1 MPAGVPNIMPVAN
14 VATRDAALSRVSD
27 TAFLQHVR
35 GGRAIRILISDILGR
50 SSPPPSTAEVREILQ
65 ILREEQYKQRVET
78 LRCRNCNRV
87 VFGPVRSATGEVK
100 WDWKMGADCQCGN
113 GA

>member
-1 MPAGVPNIMPVAN
+1 MRTGIPNIMPVAN
-14 VATRDAALSRVSD
+14 LASRDADLSRVSD
-27 TAFLQHVR
+27 AAFVRHVR

-65 ILREEQYKQRVET
+65 ILRKEQYEQRIET
-78 LRCRNCNRV
+78 LRCRNCDRV
-87 VFGPVRSATGEVK
+87 VFGPVKSATGEVK
-100 WDWKMGADCQCGN
+100 WDWKLGADCQCGS